1 MRQRPPKQN
10 LGEQAARFS
19 LYVPVAVLMLGFCIS
34 TMLQK
39 ERSTVLAIAYFNL
52 VLMVLGF
59 LAGVIA
65 LVAMKKY
72 GREGILYRAV
82 GGVILNGLLLAS
94 VATLLFPMLQR
105 GRMRDQLVGSWTLV
119 HSPTESQT
127 GSQLDLQKTGRFR
140 FVTSTTVDAPP
151 TVSGTWILTSNRTL
165 GLDVEQVEHGNAD
178 MAGQKIGL
186 GKVRSVEKARMV
198 LETDKGDEIFER
210 R

>member
-1 MRQRPPKQN
+1 MRERPQKQN

-19 LYVPVAVLMLGFCIS
+19 LYVPVAVVMLGFCVS
-34 TMLQK
+34 TMMQR
-39 ERSTVLAIAYFNL
+39 ERSTILAIAYFNL

-65 LVAMKKY
+65 LVAMRKF

-94 VATLLFPMLQR
+94 VYAMLRPLLQARAMQE
-105 GRMRDQLVGSWTLV
+105 DLVGVWTLIR
-119 HSPTESQT
+119 SPVETQT
-127 GSQLDLQKTGRFR
+127 GSQLDLQKDGRFR
-140 FVTSTTVDAPP
+140 FVTNTHIDAPP
-151 TVSGTWILTSNRTL
+151 TVSGKWVLTTDRTL
-165 GLDVEQVEHGNAD
+165 GLDVQQVENGNNE

-186 GKVRSVEKARMV
+186 GKVRSVQKTKMV